1 MSIVGILYQFFVF
14 GTPLAVAAAIYGT
27 RWKEG
32 LWGNLLSVFAVLFS
46 AIIAVGWWESLTIVL
61 CNQVNSVLFVADYLV
76 FWLLFLIS
84 LLIIGEV
91 TRALSRVK
99 VKFAE
104 PIEKAGNAAVLTLLL
119 TLLLGVY
126 YFSMDLSPVGETAD
140 ASPPPPNSIQLSAF
154 GVLTGGNLSSF
165 TEPKQFDEN
174 GDFRMNHFLRKQAL
188 MENRL
193 AKEDSMFYEGAIPPR
208 RN

>member
-1 MSIVGILYQFFVF
+1 MVGTILYQFFVF
-14 GTPLAVAAAIYGT
+14 GVPLAVAAAIYGT

-46 AIIAVGWWESLTIVL
+46 SIIAVGWWESLTIFL
-61 CNQVNSVLFVADYLV
+61 CNKVNGMLFVADYLV
-76 FWLLFLIS
+76 LWLLFLIS

-104 PIEKAGNAAVLTLLL
+104 PVEKTGNAAMLTLLL
-119 TLLLGVY
+119 ALLLGFY
-126 YFSMDLSPVGETAD
+126 YFSLDMSPLGETAD
-140 ASPPPPNSIQLSAF
+140 ATPPSQDTIQLKVF
-154 GVLTGGNLSSF
+154 RVLTGGNLSSF
-165 TEPKQFDEN
+165 TEPKSFDEN
-174 GDFRMNHFLRKQAL
+174 GEFRMNHFLRKQAL

-193 AKEDSMFYEGAIPPR
+193 SKEDSMFYEGSIPQR